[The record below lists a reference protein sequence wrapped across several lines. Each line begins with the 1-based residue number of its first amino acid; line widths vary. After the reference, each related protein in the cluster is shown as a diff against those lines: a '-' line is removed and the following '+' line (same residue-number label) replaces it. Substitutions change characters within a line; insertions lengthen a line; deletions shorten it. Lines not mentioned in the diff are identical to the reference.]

1 MHHEAVWSIAAKKD
15 LDELPN
21 LIAQRIIVKVHGYC
35 ASPNPMAF
43 AKGLAGN
50 FKGYYRFRVGK
61 YRVIFEKEAR
71 RQVVLLL
78 VLAVD
83 KRDDVYS

>member
-1 MHHEAVWSIAAKKD
+1 
-15 LDELPN
+15 
-21 LIAQRIIVKVHGYC
+21 
-35 ASPNPMAF
+35 MAF
-43 AKGLAGN
+43 AKGLTGN

-71 RQVVLLL
+71 HQVVLLL